1 VELGMKESDRDFF
14 AHKAENYEK
23 EQKRVDNVANI
34 ANLILKEIEYTQD
47 MNIMD
52 FGSGT
57 GLLLS
62 KIAPHVKSIT
72 AIDMSESMNR
82 VLSEKRETI
91 DCIVHIKQIDLSKET
106 PDMKF
111 DNIISS
117 MTIHHIQDTEKLFAK
132 FYTMLHDGGTIA
144 LSDLDTEDGTFH
156 KEDTGV
162 YHFGFDRDKFLQSAK
177 KAGFKNL
184 KIQTVGDVI
193 KPYGAYG
200 VFLLT
205 GERQEQL

>member
-1 VELGMKESDRDFF
+1 MKTQNKDFF

-23 EQKRVDNVANI
+23 DVARVDNVTNI
-34 ANLILKEIEYTQD
+34 ANLILKEIDYDQN

-62 KIAPHVKSIT
+62 KIAPYVNSIT
-72 AIDMSESMNR
+72 AVDISKSMNK
-82 VLSEKRETI
+82 VLNEKKDEIHCKLKIEEVDLLKTI
-91 DCIVHIKQIDLSKET
+91 LDT
-106 PDMKF
+106 KF

-117 MTIHHIQDTEKLFAK
+117 MTIHHVQDLKKLFQR
-132 FYTMLHDGGTIA
+132 FHDMLHNGGTIA
-144 LSDLDTEDGTFH
+144 ISDLDTEDGTFH

-162 YHFGFDRDKFLQSAK
+162 YHFGFDREEFLNIAK
-177 KAGFKNL
+177 EVGFTNL
-184 KIQTVGDVI
+184 KIQTVGNVI
-193 KPYGAYG
+193 KPHGEYG

-205 GERQEQL
+205 GTK